1 VLLFFFLLPSPATR
15 LVAELGGIA
24 PSAARRLLRAAGD
37 RVPVAIVM
45 ARRRLDARA
54 AARTLQAAG
63 SLRAALRRA
72 AAR

>member
-1 VLLFFFLLPSPATR
+1 
-15 LVAELGGIA
+15 
-24 PSAARRLLRAAGD
+24 
-37 RVPVAIVM
+37 VAIVM
-45 ARRRLDARA
+45 ARRRLDART